1 MPIRFSHFRFAF
13 AALVA
18 MLGVCPASA
27 QTPSAMTPS
36 EIAAK
41 ATPAVVA
48 IMGENLNGRPFLPGR
63 GFLLGPNVIATD
75 YAVVRDASKVY
86 AKTAD
91 GKKKEARI
99 LGVDARLAVA
109 ILAVSEIKVAP
120 LSLGNSD
127 TVAIGEAVYIID
139 SPNATRQGVISDDL
153 VINGKRYLKMPGQV
167 SDDSRGC
174 PVLNDR
180 GEVIAVTVSDP
191 TRRETCGF
199 AVPASYLKRLGYL
212 SIEGFGSEA
221 DKRREF
227 RRPEG
232 AQEARSDVNLR
243 PRYIRKSGSIL
254 QREAVRQ
261 VIPLYPPLAK
271 AARVV
276 GLVVV
281 EMVINENGEVIS
293 ARAISGH
300 QFLKEAALAA
310 SRGWKFRP
318 VKTQEPVRIIGTIT
332 FNFTS

>member
-1 MPIRFSHFRFAF
+1 MPVRFSHFRFAF
-13 AALVA
+13 AALIIA
-18 MLGVCPASA
+18 LGISASA
-27 QTPSAMTPS
+27 QTNGSMTPS

-41 ATPAVVA
+41 ATPAVVS
-48 IMGENLNGRPFLPGR
+48 IMGENLGGRPFLPGR
-63 GFLLGPNVIATD
+63 GFLLGPNIVATD
-75 YAVVRDASKVY
+75 YAVVRDAAKVY

-109 ILAVSEIKVAP
+109 ILAVSEMKVEP

-127 TVAIGEAVYIID
+127 TVEVGEAVYIID
-139 SPNATRQGVISDDL
+139 SANAARQGVINDDFT
-153 VINGKRYLKMPGQV
+153 IDGKRYLKMPGQV

-199 AVPASYLKRLGYL
+199 AVPASYLKRLGYI

-227 RRPEG
+227 RRPESM
-232 AQEARSDVNLR
+232 QEARFDANLR
-243 PRYIRKSGSIL
+243 PRYIRKSGGAL
-254 QREAVRQ
+254 QREALRQ

-271 AARVV
+271 AARVI
-276 GLVVV
+276 GLVVI

-293 ARAISGH
+293 TRAISGH
-300 QFLKEAALAA
+300 QFLKEASLAA
-310 SRGWKFRP
+310 ARGWKFRP
-318 VKTQEPVRIIGTIT
+318 VKTQGEPVRIIGTIT